1 VTDAGAVPRQGQRLH
16 PLTPLLR
23 GGIFVAAVAF
33 GVLQQVIVDHQFTWP
48 ALTLAGALLLG
59 LIYGAFSWWFTRFYI
74 DQEELRIDSG
84 VLVRRSRRIRIE
96 RLQAIDVV
104 QPLLARVFSLA
115 ELRLEVAGGTKTEAP
130 LAFLPLDEAS
140 RLRAVLLAKAH
151 RESEPRAGQIATA
164 HQAPRLAVDAP
175 TRAADTPVAAVGPG
189 MLLVAVLS
197 TTRWLVAL
205 VSLIVGLAI
214 IAATGS
220 WVAVALVV
228 PGLLGV
234 GTGILQQFA
243 NEFAFTVSSTA
254 QGLRITRGLLDLTS
268 QTVPIERIQAV
279 SIVQPVLWRPMG
291 WVRIQV
297 DIAGYGAG
305 DSAKAILTTT
315 LLPVGKR
322 PVGEVVVARVLPGV
336 DVRSISLAPAPRR
349 SRWVRPIGWW
359 TLGVGGDD
367 RAVVTSQGWLTRV
380 WSVVPHAKMQSVR
393 LHQGPWQRALRL
405 ATVNIDSPPGPVRAA
420 ALHRPDTEA
429 RAIVE
434 TQLALSRSA
443 RATTPR
449 EHR

>member
-1 VTDAGAVPRQGQRLH
+1 
-16 PLTPLLR
+16 
-23 GGIFVAAVAF
+23 VAAVAF

-48 ALTLAGALLLG
+48 ALTLAGALLFG
-59 LIYGAFSWWFTRFYI
+59 LVYGAFSWWFTRFYI

-115 ELRLEVAGGTKTEAP
+115 ELRLEVAGGAKTEAP
-130 LAFLPLDEAS
+130 LAFLPLAEAS
-140 RLRAVLLAKAH
+140 RLRGVLLARAH
-151 RESEPRAGQIATA
+151 RGTEPGAAPVATTQESTTR
-164 HQAPRLAVDAP
+164 AVD
-175 TRAADTPVAAVGPG
+175 TQIAAVGPA
-189 MLLVAVLS
+189 MLVVAVLS

-205 VSLIVGLAI
+205 VSLIVGLSI

-220 WVAVALVV
+220 WVALALVV

-243 NEFAFTVSSTA
+243 NEFAFTVRSTPD
-254 QGLRITRGLLDLTS
+254 GLRITRGLLDLTS

-291 WVRIQV
+291 WVRVQV

-322 PVGEVVVARVLPGV
+322 PVGEVVVAKVLPGV
-336 DVRSISLAPAPRR
+336 DVRTFSLAPAPRR

-359 TLGVGGDD
+359 TLGVGVDD

-405 ATVNIDSPPGPVRAA
+405 ATVNIDSPPGPVHAA

-434 TQLALSRSA
+434 GQLALSRSA

>member
-1 VTDAGAVPRQGQRLH
+1 VTDAEPVPRQGQRLH

-33 GVLQQVIVDHQFTWP
+33 GVLQQVVVDHQFTWP

-59 LIYGAFSWWFTRFYI
+59 LVYGAFSWWFTRFYI

-96 RLQAIDVV
+96 RLQAVDVV
-104 QPLLARVFSLA
+104 EPLLARVFSLA
-115 ELRLEVAGGTKTEAP
+115 ELRLEVAGGAKTEAP

-140 RLRAVLLAKAH
+140 RLRGVLLA
-151 RESEPRAGQIATA
+151 RANPGTEAGADPAATA
-164 HQAPRLAVDAP
+164 RQHPRRP
-175 TRAADTPVAAVGPG
+175 ADTPIATVGPA
-189 MLLVAVLS
+189 MLLAAVLS

-205 VSLIVGLAI
+205 ISLIVGLAI
-214 IAATGS
+214 IAATGN
-220 WVAVALVV
+220 WVALALVV
-228 PGLLGV
+228 PGLLGL

-243 NEFAFTVSSTA
+243 NEFAFTLRATA

-291 WVRIQV
+291 WVRVQV

-322 PVGEVVVARVLPGV
+322 PVAEVVVAKVLPGV
-336 DVRSISLAPAPRR
+336 DVQSIPLTPAPRR

-359 TLGVGGDD
+359 TLGVGVDD

-405 ATVNIDSPPGPVRAA
+405 ASVNIDSPPGPVHAT

-429 RAIVE
+429 RSIVE
-434 TQLALSRSA
+434 RQLALSRSA
-443 RATTPR
+443 RASTPH

>member
-1 VTDAGAVPRQGQRLH
+1 VTDAGPVSRQGQRLH

-33 GVLQQVIVDHQFTWP
+33 GVLQQVVVDHQFTWP

-104 QPLLARVFSLA
+104 QPLLARIFSLA
-115 ELRLEVAGGTKTEAP
+115 ELRLEVAGGAKTEAP

-140 RLRAVLLAKAH
+140 RLRGVLLARAH
-151 RESEPRAGQIATA
+151 RGTETGSEPATTALQHPAPPADVPIASV
-164 HQAPRLAVDAP
+164 R
-175 TRAADTPVAAVGPG
+175 PV
-189 MLLVAVLS
+189 MLLAAVLS

-205 VSLIVGLAI
+205 VSVIVGLAV
-214 IAATGS
+214 IAVTGR
-220 WVAVALVV
+220 WVALALVV
-228 PGLLGV
+228 PGLLGI
-234 GTGILQQFA
+234 GTGILQQFV
-243 NEFAFTVSSTA
+243 NEFAFTLGSTT

-291 WVRIQV
+291 WVRVQV

-305 DSAKAILTTT
+305 DSAKAVLTTT
-315 LLPVGKR
+315 LLPVGRR
-322 PVGEVVVARVLPGV
+322 PIAEVVVAKVLPGV
-336 DVRSISLAPAPRR
+336 DVRSIPLAPAPRR
-349 SRWVRPIGWW
+349 SRWLRPIGWW
-359 TLGVGGDD
+359 TLGVGVDD
-367 RAVVTSQGWLTRV
+367 RAVVTSFGWLTRV
-380 WSVVPHAKMQSVR
+380 WSVVPHAKLQSVR

-405 ATVNIDSPPGPVRAA
+405 ASVNIDSPPGPVHAA
-420 ALHRPDTEA
+420 ALHRSDTEA

-434 TQLALSRSA
+434 RQLVLARSA

>member
-1 VTDAGAVPRQGQRLH
+1 VTDADPIPRRGQRLH

-33 GVLQQVIVDHQFTWP
+33 GVLQQVVVDHEFTWP

-59 LIYGAFSWWFTRFYI
+59 LVYGAFSWWFTRFYI

-115 ELRLEVAGGTKTEAP
+115 ELRLEVAGGAKTEAP
-130 LAFLPLDEAS
+130 LAFLPIDEAS
-140 RLRAVLLAKAH
+140 RLRGALLARAH
-151 RESEPRAGQIATA
+151 PETETGAEPAMTVQQHQTGQ
-164 HQAPRLAVDAP
+164 V
-175 TRAADTPVAAVGPG
+175 DTPIAAVAPV
-189 MLLVAVLS
+189 MLLAAVLS

-205 VSLIVGLAI
+205 VSAIVGLAI

-220 WVAVALVV
+220 WVALALVV

-243 NEFAFTVSSTA
+243 NEFAFTVRSTA

-279 SIVQPVLWRPMG
+279 SIVQPVLWRPLG
-291 WVRIQV
+291 WVRVQV
-297 DIAGYGAG
+297 DVAGYGAG

-322 PVGEVVVARVLPGV
+322 PVAEVVVARVLPGASI
-336 DVRSISLAPAPRR
+336 RSIPLSPAPRR
-349 SRWVRPIGWW
+349 SRWLRPIGWW
-359 TLGVGGDD
+359 TLGVGVDD
-367 RAVVTSQGWLTRV
+367 RAIVTSQGWFTRV

-405 ATVNIDSPPGPVRAA
+405 ATVNIDSPPGPVDAA
-420 ALHRPDTEA
+420 AVHRPDTEA

-434 TQLALSRSA
+434 RQLALSRSA
-443 RATTPR
+443 RAAIPR